1 MNAPFELF
9 GERRTK
15 MNMYND
21 IQQQIITTNKSRVL
35 VCSAAASGK
44 TQTLIGRLKYLL
56 DSGVDPSEIV
66 AITFTNNAASVMY
79 ERLGNPDGLFIGT
92 VHSYCN
98 YLLRGGAV
106 DTTDILNE
114 ERFDDLFPRIEEN
127 PNCLK
132 HVSHLI
138 LDEGQDSTEAQFK
151 FFELINPDNYMY
163 FFDYRQSIY
172 GWSGANPQYLI
183 DKMYE
188 PGVTVYR
195 MRQNYRNLP
204 EILRFAKKFLY
215 RLGPD
220 YEDDSIPERNGRALY
235 AVVEGDL
242 TPIEAVHS
250 LIRTNERL
258 KTNWKDWFVLC
269 RTNADI
275 ELFQDL
281 FAQQK
286 VPTDTFKQAELT
298 NSQIEEK
305 MNEDTVKILTVH
317 SAKGLENKCV
327 LSYNIRAYNDE
338 EARLCYVAATRAR
351 DCLLWVRTP
360 KKKKKNRMTSWE

>member
-1 MNAPFELF
+1 M
-9 GERRTK
+9 
-15 MNMYND
+15 
-21 IQQQIITTNKSRVL
+21 V
-35 VCSAAASGK
+35 
-44 TQTLIGRLKYLL
+44 
-56 DSGVDPSEIV
+56 
-66 AITFTNNAASVMY
+66 
-79 ERLGNPDGLFIGT
+79 GL
-92 VHSYCN
+92 
-98 YLLRGGAV
+98 
-106 DTTDILNE
+106 E
-114 ERFDDLFPRIEEN
+114 
-127 PNCLK
+127 
-132 HVSHLI
+132 
-138 LDEGQDSTEAQFK
+138 
-151 FFELINPDNYMY
+151 
-163 FFDYRQSIY
+163 
-172 GWSGANPQYLI
+172 
-183 DKMYE
+183 
-188 PGVTVYR
+188 
-195 MRQNYRNLP
+195 
-204 EILRFAKKFLY
+204 FLY

-317 SAKGLENKCV
+317 SAV
-327 LSYNIRAYNDE
+327 LAYNIRAYNDN
-338 EARLCYVAATRAR
+338 EAKVCYVAATRAR
-351 DCLLWVRTP
+351 DFLLWAKMPP